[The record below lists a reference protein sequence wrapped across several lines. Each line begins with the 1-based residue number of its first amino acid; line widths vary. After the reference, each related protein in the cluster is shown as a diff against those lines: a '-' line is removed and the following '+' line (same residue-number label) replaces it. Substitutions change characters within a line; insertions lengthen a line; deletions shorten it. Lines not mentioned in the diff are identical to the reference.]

1 MEKKEEFKE
10 VVQLLQMKR
19 RDDFAI
25 CHLLYPAII
34 NSVNPVA
41 CFRWLATEGFEL
53 EGEEPCDNVLT
64 EEQVRDLS
72 QNCEGLTDSILSCL
86 LRQNLS
92 EDDFYIKLLQQIKDN
107 TLFLNE
113 KERGYALVSLYTD
126 ARLPYFSL
134 APLKIWDKQEVQNT
148 INMQKKVLEKIAF
161 IMSLTHLRHVE
172 RAMYIEREIS
182 QCTSEIE
189 RSLILSIV
197 LTLMERRI
205 MENNS

>member
-1 MEKKEEFKE
+1 METKEEFKN
-10 VVQLLQMKR
+10 VVSLLQMER

-34 NSVNPVA
+34 NSGDSVG

-53 EGEEPCDNVLT
+53 EGEEPCANALT
-64 EEQVRDLS
+64 EEQVRELS

-92 EDDFYIKLLQQIKDN
+92 EGDFYIKLLQQITDN
-107 TLFLNE
+107 TLFLNDT
-113 KERGYALVSLYTD
+113 ERGYALVSLYTD
-126 ARLPYFSL
+126 TRLPYFYL
-134 APLKIWDKQEVQNT
+134 EPLKVWDKQDVQTT
-148 INMQKKVLEKIAF
+148 INIQKNELEKIAF
-161 IMSLTHLRHVE
+161 IMSLNHLRTVE

-182 QCTSEIE
+182 QSSNEIE

-205 MENNS
+205 MDNNS